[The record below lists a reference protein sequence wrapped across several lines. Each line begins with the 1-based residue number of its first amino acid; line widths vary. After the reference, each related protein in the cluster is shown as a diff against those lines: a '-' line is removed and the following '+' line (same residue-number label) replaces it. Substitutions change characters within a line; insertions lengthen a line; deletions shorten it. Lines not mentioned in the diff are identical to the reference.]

1 MRVTMAGAMAAL
13 ALLALAGPSIAAS
26 PTVAGYNRLTVP
38 GNSDAFVSLPFAAG
52 VEGTFTVSGAPD
64 QANGIAVA
72 GAAFDADEYKDMYY
86 IRVVTGQ
93 AAGRWA
99 TISGNTATN
108 LTLADNGF
116 LGQLVDGDSFK
127 ILKHQTVGSVFPD
140 KLEGKSFEPSLN
152 VFSLGTTILVPNAS
166 AVGINKS
173 PAAIH
178 YYLDGA
184 WRQVG
189 KPSTQSFDDAVL
201 SPDSYFI
208 VRNGG
213 DEELT
218 VLLSGAANTAVL
230 SRSIPVASTSNDVPA
245 GTGRPTPVTLKE
257 LGLGGTTAFKTTDSI
272 FAFKDKLFV
281 YDNAATG
288 INKPPAAIY
297 FYSGGAWRKVGASL
311 TESFD
316 DEVLP
321 AGAALL
327 IRKAGGTVGTVTW
340 VQPSPYSG

>member
-1 MRVTMAGAMAAL
+1 MAGAMAAL

-52 VEGTFTVSGAPD
+52 VEGTFTVSGTPD
-64 QANGIAVA
+64 QASGIAVA
-72 GAAFDADEYKDMYY
+72 GAAFVADEYKDMYY

-99 TISGNTATN
+99 TISGNTPTN

-116 LGQLVDGDSFK
+116 LGQLGDGDTFK

-140 KLEGKSFEPSLN
+140 KLEGKSFKASTSVAFRATE
-152 VFSLGTTILVPNAS
+152 ILVPNAS

-173 PAAIH
+173 AGDTY
-178 YYLDGA
+178 YYLNGA
-184 WRQVG
+184 WRRFG
-189 KPSTQSFDDAVL
+189 SIPTQSFNDAVL

-230 SRSIPVASTSNDVPA
+230 SQSIPVQSASNDVPA
-245 GTGRPTPVTLKE
+245 STGRPTPVTLKE
-257 LGLGGTTAFKTTDSI
+257 LGLGGTPAFETSTSVALRADELLVFENS
-272 FAFKDKLFV
+272 AS
-281 YDNAATG
+281 G
-288 INKPPAAIY
+288 INKSAAATY
-297 FYSGGAWRKVGASL
+297 YYLNGAWRKFGSSPF
-311 TESFD
+311 ESFD